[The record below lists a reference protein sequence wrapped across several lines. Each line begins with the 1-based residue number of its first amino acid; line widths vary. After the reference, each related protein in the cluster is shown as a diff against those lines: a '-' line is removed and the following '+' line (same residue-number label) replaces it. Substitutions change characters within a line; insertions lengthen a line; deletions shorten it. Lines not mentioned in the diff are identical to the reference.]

1 MGLAASALREAPL
14 CASSCA
20 VAVKPASR
28 GISGIPEVE
37 PPGDAGSSIRIPTA
51 PLVGSTDGDTFCHDD
66 VLDDGGAGDC
76 AAAALSRRSASFST
90 VGDHVDEAGGDGV
103 VFLICSVFSTSFSSL
118 SMSWRSTMA
127 CRALATA
134 GSSFV
139 GVEKHEVH
147 LVEVGPLMPC
157 LPQKYL

>member
-1 MGLAASALREAPL
+1 MWPSSALSSSSASFVTRSHEVEFDAVGADGGVAAAS
-14 CASSCA
+14 S
-20 VAVKPASR
+20 K
-28 GISGIPEVE
+28 
-37 PPGDAGSSIRIPTA
+37 
-51 PLVGSTDGDTFCHDD
+51 
-66 VLDDGGAGDC
+66 
-76 AAAALSRRSASFST
+76 SASFST
-90 VGDHVDEAGGDGV
+90 VGDQVDEAAGGGV
-103 VFLICSVFSTSFSSL
+103 VFLVCSVFSTSFSSL

-127 CRALATA
+127 WRALATA

>member
-1 MGLAASALREAPL
+1 M
-14 CASSCA
+14 SSWA

-28 GISGIPEVE
+28 VIEVE

-103 VFLICSVFSTSFSSL
+103 VFLVCSAFSTSFSSL

-127 CRALATA
+127 
-134 GSSFV
+134 
-139 GVEKHEVH
+139 
-147 LVEVGPLMPC
+147 
-157 LPQKYL
+157 

>member
-1 MGLAASALREAPL
+1 MRCSRSSSLPATSALRGI
-14 CASSCA
+14 SSWA

-90 VGDHVDEAGGDGV
+90 VGDQVDEAGGVGA
-103 VFLICSVFSTSFSSL
+103 FSTSFSSL

-147 LVEVGPLMPC
+147 LFEVGPLMPC

>member
-1 MGLAASALREAPL
+1 MSLFL
-14 CASSCA
+14 SSCVSSWA

-28 GISGIPEVE
+28 IISGIPEVE
-37 PPGDAGSSIRIPTA
+37 PPGDAGSSIRIPAA
-51 PLVGSTDGDTFCHDD
+51 PHVGSTDGDTFCHDD
-66 VLDDGGAGDC
+66 VLDDGGGAGDC

-90 VGDHVDEAGGDGV
+90 VGDQVDEAGGDGV
-103 VFLICSVFSTSFSSL
+103 VFLVCSAFSTSFSSL

-147 LVEVGPLMPC
+147 LVEVGPLMPF